1 MKLLHQPE
9 KLPLDFWR
17 SLRYYNFY
25 RLLQA
30 TLFVLLGGAF
40 GSKLAL
46 NPEQLLLFFSAAV
59 IYLTS
64 VLMSFIFLRLDRH
77 RFIWQ
82 LSWQVG
88 GDILAVS
95 VFSYLNGGIVS
106 NIGLLLLISLA
117 AAGLVSRGKI
127 TLFFAALAS
136 LATLFVHTFGVL
148 YSNADDSK
156 FVQVGLLCM
165 AYFAVAWMAQ
175 NLAKHAVDSQQLA
188 ARRGLDLLSLSE
200 ASRLVMRDMQDGVLV
215 IDAQGVIV
223 QMNPNAMRMLQHP
236 AASGELLSEV
246 FPMLFGQY
254 ALWKYSGQVS
264 NDTVQLDVGVQVRLR
279 LVAVQRDAEHGVVIF
294 LEDMQRVQA
303 QAQQIKLAALGRL
316 TANIA
321 HEVRNPLSAISY
333 ATELLQEDALTPT
346 QQRLLQMVLDNTQRI
361 NQIVSDVMQL
371 NRRDRVRAE
380 EIALADF
387 LADLRDEFNQAE
399 HLAAGVL
406 VLEINAPVAEH
417 LMVQFDR
424 DQLRQVLW
432 NLMLNGLRHGHA
444 QPASLLLR
452 AEWREDRVQLF
463 VEDDGAG
470 VAVAH
475 QARLFEPFFTT
486 AEQGTGLGLY
496 IAKELCAANGAELL
510 YAPRVTQ
517 LGASFGIIFA
527 EVRHDGNKISQ

>member
-1 MKLLHQPE
+1 MQDLPKPD

-25 RLLQA
+25 RLIQA
-30 TLFVLLGGAF
+30 ALFVLLGSAF
-40 GSKLAL
+40 GNKLSL

-59 IYLTS
+59 VYLAS
-64 VLMSFIFLRLDRH
+64 VLLSFIFLRLDRH

-95 VFSYLNGGIVS
+95 LFSYLNGGIQS
-106 NIGLLLLISLA
+106 NIGLLLLVSLTV
-117 AAGLVSRGKI
+117 AGMVSRG
-127 TLFFAALAS
+127 TTTWLFAALAS

-148 YSNADDSK
+148 YGNADEAK

-175 NLAKHAVDSQQLA
+175 SLAKYAVDSQQLA
-188 ARRGLDLLSLSE
+188 ARRGLDLVSLSQ
-200 ASRLVMRDMQDGVLV
+200 ASQMVMRDMQDGVLV

-223 QMNPNAMRMLQHP
+223 QMNPNAVRLLQNN
-236 AASGELLSEV
+236 AASGARLSEV

-264 NDTVQLDVGVQVRLR
+264 NDTLQLDLGVQVRLR
-279 LVAVQRDAEHGVVIF
+279 LVAVERDAEHGVVIF

-333 ATELLQEDALTPT
+333 ATELLQEDALSPT

-361 NQIVSDVMQL
+361 NQIVTEVMQL
-371 NRRDRVRAE
+371 NRRDRARRE
-380 EIALADF
+380 DIKLADF
-387 LADLRDEFNQAE
+387 LRALVDEFNLAE
-399 HLAAGVL
+399 HLCEGIVQVEVGTAL
-406 VLEINAPVAEH
+406 QI
-417 LMVQFDR
+417 QFDR
-424 DQLRQVLW
+424 GQLRQVVW

-444 QPASLLLR
+444 QPSSLLLR
-452 AEWREDRVQLF
+452 AESSEAGARLF
-463 VEDDGAG
+463 IEDDGAG
-470 VAVAH
+470 VPLAH
-475 QARLFEPFFTT
+475 QAKLFEPFFTT

-496 IAKELCAANGAELL
+496 IAKELCAANGAVLL
-510 YAPRVTQ
+510 
-517 LGASFGIIFA
+517 
-527 EVRHDGNKISQ
+527 

>member
-1 MKLLHQPE
+1 MKLLHKAE

-30 TLFVLLGGAF
+30 TLFVVLGGAF
-40 GSKLAL
+40 GSKLSL
-46 NPEQLLLFFSAAV
+46 NAEQLLLFFSAAV
-59 IYLTS
+59 IYLSS
-64 VLMSFIFLRLDRH
+64 VLLSFIFLRLDRH

-88 GDILAVS
+88 SDILVVS
-95 VFSYLNGGIVS
+95 LFSYLNGGIQS

-127 TLFFAALAS
+127 TLLFAALAS
-136 LATLFVHTFGVL
+136 LATLSVHTFGVL
-148 YSNADDSK
+148 YSNADESK

-165 AYFAVAWMAQ
+165 AYFAVAWVTQ

-188 ARRGLDLLSLSE
+188 ARRGLDLASLSQ

-215 IDAQGVIV
+215 IDAAGVIV
-223 QMNPNAMRMLQHP
+223 QMNPNAVRMLQRS
-236 AASGELLSEV
+236 AAAGELLSAV

-264 NDTVQLDVGVQVRLR
+264 NDILQLEGGGQVRLR
-279 LVAVQRDAEHGVVIF
+279 LVAVERDAEHGVVIF
-294 LEDMQRVQA
+294 LEDMQRAQA

-333 ATELLQEDALTPT
+333 ATELLQEDELSAA

-361 NQIVSDVMQL
+361 NQIVTEVMQL
-371 NRRDRVRAE
+371 NRRDRARRE
-380 EIALADF
+380 DIALADF
-387 LADLRDEFNQAE
+387 LVRLVEEFNQAE
-399 HLAAGVL
+399 HLADGIVL
-406 VLEINAPVAEH
+406 LEIAVP
-417 LMVQFDR
+417 LTIQFDR
-424 DQLRQVLW
+424 GQLRQVLW
-432 NLMLNGLRHGHA
+432 NLMLNGLRHGRY
-444 QPASLLLR
+444 QSASLLLR
-452 AEWREDRVQLF
+452 AEQLAASVRLF
-463 VEDDGAG
+463 IEDDGAG
-470 VAVAH
+470 VAVEH
-475 QARLFEPFFTT
+475 QAKLFEPFFTT

-517 LGASFGIIFA
+517 LGASFGIIFG
-527 EVRHDGNKISQ
+527 ESRNDGN

>member
-1 MKLLHQPE
+1 MKFAYPPE

-30 TLFVLLGGAF
+30 LLFVILGGAF
-40 GSKLAL
+40 GSKLSL
-46 NPEQLLLFFSAAV
+46 GPDQLLLFFSVALV
-59 IYLTS
+59 YLAS
-64 VLMSFIFLRLDRH
+64 VLLSFIFLRLDRH

-95 VFSYLNGGIVS
+95 LFSYLYGGIQS

-148 YSNADDSK
+148 YSNADESK

-188 ARRGLDLLSLSE
+188 ARRGLDLVSLSE
-200 ASRLVMRDMQDGVLV
+200 ASRLVMRDMQDGVLL
-215 IDAQGVIV
+215 IDAQGAIG
-223 QMNPNAMRMLQHP
+223 QMNPNAVRMLQRSST
-236 AASGELLSEV
+236 SGELLSEA

-264 NDTVQLDVGVQVRLR
+264 NETLLLDAGVQVRLR
-279 LVAVQRDAEHGVVIF
+279 LAAVERDAEHGVVIF

-333 ATELLQEDALTPT
+333 ATELLQEDDLNAA

-361 NQIVSDVMQL
+361 NQIVTEVMQL
-371 NRRDRVRAE
+371 NRRDRVRRDD
-380 EIALADF
+380 IVLADF
-387 LADLRDEFNQAE
+387 LAQLAEEFKQTE
-399 HLAAGVL
+399 HLDAGVL
-406 VLEINAPVAEH
+406 VVEMDAPLTVK
-417 LMVQFDR
+417 FDR
-424 DQLRQVLW
+424 GQLRQVLW
-432 NLMLNGLRHGHA
+432 NLLKNGLRHGHCESGSLVLRCENTA
-444 QPASLLLR
+444 Q
-452 AEWREDRVQLF
+452 QLAVF
-463 VEDDGAG
+463 VEDDGTG
-470 VAVAH
+470 VPIAS
-475 QARLFEPFFTT
+475 QAKLFEPFFTT

-496 IAKELCAANGAELL
+496 IAKELCAANGAQLI
-510 YAPRVTQ
+510 YQPRASQT
-517 LGASFGIIFA
+517 GASFGIIFGA
-527 EVRHDGNKISQ
+527 SRQDENELA

>member
-1 MKLLHQPE
+1 MKFSYPSE

-30 TLFVLLGGAF
+30 LLFVLLGGAF

-46 NPEQLLLFFSAAV
+46 NPEQLLLFFSAAIV
-59 IYLTS
+59 YLAS
-64 VLMSFIFLRLDRH
+64 VLLSFIFLRLDRH

-95 VFSYLNGGIVS
+95 LFSYLYGGIQS

-127 TLFFAALAS
+127 TLLFAALAS

-148 YSNADDSK
+148 YSNADESK

-188 ARRGLDLLSLSE
+188 ARRGLDLVSLSE
-200 ASRLVMRDMQDGVLV
+200 ASRLVMRDMQDGVLL
-215 IDAQGVIV
+215 IDAQGAIG
-223 QMNPNAMRMLQHP
+223 QMNPNAVRMLQRS
-236 AASGELLSEV
+236 AASGALLSEV

-264 NDTVQLDVGVQVRLR
+264 NETLLLDVGVQVRLR
-279 LVAVQRDAEHGVVIF
+279 LVAVERDAEHGVVIF

-333 ATELLQEDALTPT
+333 ATELLQEDDLNAA

-361 NQIVSDVMQL
+361 NQIVTEVMQL
-371 NRRDRVRAE
+371 NRRDRVRRE
-380 EIALADF
+380 EIVLADF
-387 LADLRDEFNQAE
+387 LAALVDEFNQAE
-399 HLAAGVL
+399 HLGNGVL
-406 VLEINAPVAEH
+406 VLEINTPRV
-417 LMVQFDR
+417 VQFDR
-424 DQLRQVLW
+424 GQLRQVLW
-432 NLMLNGLRHGHA
+432 NLLKNGLRHGHCESG
-444 QPASLLLR
+444 SLLLR
-452 AEWREDRVQLF
+452 CENIAQQLAVF
-463 VEDDGAG
+463 VEDDGEG
-470 VAVAH
+470 VPIAN
-475 QARLFEPFFTT
+475 QSKLFEPFFTT

-496 IAKELCAANGAELL
+496 IAKELCAANGAQLI
-510 YAPRVTQ
+510 YQPRVSQ
-517 LGASFGIIFA
+517 IGASFGIIFGA
-527 EVRHDGNKISQ
+527 SHYDGNEFA

>member
-1 MKLLHQPE
+1 MKLLRKPE

-30 TLFVLLGGAF
+30 TLFMVLGGAF
-40 GSKLAL
+40 GSKLSLSAD
-46 NPEQLLLFFSAAV
+46 QLLLFFSAAV
-59 IYLTS
+59 IYLSS
-64 VLMSFIFLRLDRH
+64 VLLSFIFLRLDRH

-95 VFSYLNGGIVS
+95 LFSYLYGGIQS

-127 TLFFAALAS
+127 TLLFAALAS
-136 LATLFVHTFGVL
+136 LATLLVHTFGVL
-148 YSNADDSK
+148 YSNADESK

-188 ARRGLDLLSLSE
+188 ARRGLDLASLSE

-215 IDAQGVIV
+215 IDAQGAIGL
-223 QMNPNAMRMLQHP
+223 MNPNAVRMLQRS
-236 AASGELLSEV
+236 AASGALLSEV

-264 NDTVQLDVGVQVRLR
+264 SETLQLDVGVQVRLR
-279 LVAVQRDAEHGVVIF
+279 LVAVERDAEHGVVIF

-333 ATELLQEDALTPT
+333 ATELLQEDEMTVT

-361 NQIVSDVMQL
+361 NQIVTEVMQL
-371 NRRDRVRAE
+371 NRRDRARRE
-380 EIALADF
+380 EIVLADF
-387 LADLRDEFNQAE
+387 LASLLDEFKQAE
-399 HLAAGVL
+399 HLPDGVL
-406 VLEINAPVAEH
+406 VLEMNAPVAAQWT
-417 LMVQFDR
+417 VQFDR
-424 DQLRQVLW
+424 GQLRQVLW
-432 NLMLNGLRHGHA
+432 NLLTNGLRHGHCELG
-444 QPASLLLR
+444 SLLLR
-452 AEWREDRVQLF
+452 CAASSQQVAVF

-470 VAVAH
+470 VPIAN
-475 QARLFEPFFTT
+475 QAKLFEPFFTT

-517 LGASFGIIFA
+517 LGASFGIVFG
-527 EVRHDGNKISQ
+527 ESRNDGN